1 MVNTLCPGDV
11 YMHNWAGLY
20 LHHNAAACKMEL
32 LLAELPA
39 FNYVSRLMAITQAIL
54 FPTVSDTA
62 RI

>member
-1 MVNTLCPGDV
+1 
-11 YMHNWAGLY
+11 
-20 LHHNAAACKMEL
+20 MEL

-39 FNYVSRLMAITQAIL
+39 FNNVSRLMAITQAIL